1 MAEPF
6 VILLHVGYGPDHYDL
21 MLSNGRA
28 LATWRLSA
36 NPAELAAGQSAPAIR
51 LADHR
56 RDYLTYEGPV
66 SGDRGRVSRT
76 AEGNCET
83 LARREDCWE
92 FHLAGEG
99 VDGRFELRRIGP
111 GDDQWRLTRR
121 E

>member
-6 VILLHVGYGPDHYDL
+6 VILLHAGYGEDHYDL
-21 MLSNGRA
+21 MLSDGRV
-28 LATWRLSA
+28 LATWQLPA
-36 NPAELAAGQSAPAIR
+36 NPAELAAGQSASATR

-66 SGDRGRVSRT
+66 SGDRGRVSRA
-76 AEGNCET
+76 AEGSCET
-83 LARREDCWE
+83 VTRQEGCWE
-92 FHLAGEG
+92 FSLAGEG
-99 VDGRFELRRIGP
+99 VDGRFELRRVGP